1 MNPINLWFRS
11 DGTIQG
17 LYTEVVDLQALG
29 RLAIKRI
36 SRIEYDNRLQAW
48 RVLDRRGRPLYVS
61 PSRENCLRWEGQ
73 HVDWTLDNQAV
84 ASTNNQKQTG

>member
-1 MNPINLWFRS
+1 MNPINLWFRN

-48 RVLDRRGRPLYVS
+48 RVLDRRGRSLYVS
-61 PSRENCLRWEGQ
+61 PSREICLRWEWQ
-73 HVDWTLDNQAV
+73 YINWKLDDQSNVGPKNQ
-84 ASTNNQKQTG
+84 GG